1 MKMRIKNRIKVLL
14 CIFILFNSIENNYA
28 QIQLSL
34 QSAID
39 SALQNNLNIQVAR
52 NNIAI
57 ANLNNTYANAGGMP
71 QVNAVLNNTNS
82 LTNIHQNLSNGVEI
96 SKNNA
101 LTNNITTG
109 VNGSILLYN
118 GDRVKF
124 TKKRLE
130 LLTEQS
136 EHELNIQIQNTI
148 ANVMIKYYDII
159 KQSAF
164 IDLLKKNFEFSK
176 NKSNLISQ
184 RAIVG
189 MANEVDRI
197 TALMDINNSTLAIA
211 NQEML
216 LRQSE
221 LDLIQYIGISPRQKI
236 IVNDSILIDNS
247 LVEKIIEERLN
258 KNVDFVYSENIIRLN
273 EILLKETKALKYPS
287 IRMNAAYNLNYTK
300 SSSGFNLLNES
311 YGPSLGATIQ
321 IPIYSGLVKSQEKV
335 LNYQIKNAELAKE
348 DKYKMMQNEVAKMY
362 SQYQSLQSQ
371 SKQLKDNYQLALQL
385 VELTL
390 QKYQYNQA
398 TLLELQSAQS
408 SFENL
413 GYQRIQVNYLHK
425 LAEIE
430 LKRIAYLLKE

>member
-101 LTNNITTG
+101 LTNNIATG

>member
-1 MKMRIKNRIKVLL
+1 MQIKNRIKVLL
-14 CIFILFNSIENNYA
+14 CLFIIFNSIENNYA

-52 NNIAI
+52 NNISI

-101 LTNNITTG
+101 LTNNIATG

-258 KNVDFVYSENIIRLN
+258 KNVDFVSSENIIRLN

-371 SKQLKDNYQLALQL
+371 SKQLTDNYQLALQL

>member
-101 LTNNITTG
+101 LTNNIATG

-371 SKQLKDNYQLALQL
+371 NKQLTNNYQLALQL

>member
-101 LTNNITTG
+101 LTNNIATG

-371 SKQLKDNYQLALQL
+371 SKQLTNNYQLALQL

>member
-273 EILLKETKALKYPS
+273 EI
-287 IRMNAAYNLNYTK
+287 
-300 SSSGFNLLNES
+300 
-311 YGPSLGATIQ
+311 
-321 IPIYSGLVKSQEKV
+321 YSK
-335 LNYQIKNAELAKE
+335 
-348 DKYKMMQNEVAKMY
+348 
-362 SQYQSLQSQ
+362 
-371 SKQLKDNYQLALQL
+371 KQK
-385 VELTL
+385 
-390 QKYQYNQA
+390 
-398 TLLELQSAQS
+398 
-408 SFENL
+408 
-413 GYQRIQVNYLHK
+413 H
-425 LAEIE
+425 
-430 LKRIAYLLKE
+430 

>member
-1 MKMRIKNRIKVLL
+1 MRIKNRIKVLL

-101 LTNNITTG
+101 LTNNIATG

>member
-34 QSAID
+34 QSVID

-57 ANLNNTYANAGGMP
+57 ANLYNTYANAGGMP

-101 LTNNITTG
+101 LTNNIATG

-371 SKQLKDNYQLALQL
+371 NKQLTNNYQLALQL

>member
-1 MKMRIKNRIKVLL
+1 ML

-101 LTNNITTG
+101 LTNNIATG

-371 SKQLKDNYQLALQL
+371 SKQLTNNYQLALQL

>member
-14 CIFILFNSIENNYA
+14 CISILFNSIENNYA

-101 LTNNITTG
+101 LTNNIATG

-371 SKQLKDNYQLALQL
+371 SKQLTNNYQLALQL

>member
-1 MKMRIKNRIKVLL
+1 MRIKNKIKVLL

-101 LTNNITTG
+101 LTNNIATG

-371 SKQLKDNYQLALQL
+371 NKQLTN
-385 VELTL
+385 
-390 QKYQYNQA
+390 N
-398 TLLELQSAQS
+398 
-408 SFENL
+408 
-413 GYQRIQVNYLHK
+413 
-425 LAEIE
+425 
-430 LKRIAYLLKE
+430 

>member
-1 MKMRIKNRIKVLL
+1 MQIKNRIKVLL
-14 CIFILFNSIENNYA
+14 CLFIIFNSIENNYA

-52 NNIAI
+52 NNISI

-101 LTNNITTG
+101 LTNNIATG

-247 LVEKIIEERLN
+247 LAEKIIEERLY
-258 KNVDFVYSENIIRLN
+258 KNVDFVSSENIIRLN

-371 SKQLKDNYQLALQL
+371 SKQLTDNYQLALQL

>member
-1 MKMRIKNRIKVLL
+1 MRIKNRIKVLL

-101 LTNNITTG
+101 LTNNIATG

-247 LVEKIIEERLN
+247 LAEKIIEERLN

-371 SKQLKDNYQLALQL
+371 SKQLTNNYQLALQL

>member
-1 MKMRIKNRIKVLL
+1 ML

-101 LTNNITTG
+101 LTNNIATR

-247 LVEKIIEERLN
+247 LVEKIIEERLY

-371 SKQLKDNYQLALQL
+371 SKQLTNNYQLALQL

>member
-1 MKMRIKNRIKVLL
+1 MRIKNRIKVLL

-101 LTNNITTG
+101 LTNNIATG

-371 SKQLKDNYQLALQL
+371 NKQLTNNYQLALQL

>member
-1 MKMRIKNRIKVLL
+1 MRIKNRIKVLL

-101 LTNNITTG
+101 LTNNIATG

-371 SKQLKDNYQLALQL
+371 SKQLTDNYQLALQL

>member
-1 MKMRIKNRIKVLL
+1 MRIKNRIKVLL

-101 LTNNITTG
+101 LTNNIATG

-247 LVEKIIEERLN
+247 LVEKIIEERLY

-371 SKQLKDNYQLALQL
+371 SKQLTNNYQLALQL

>member
-1 MKMRIKNRIKVLL
+1 MQIKNRIKVLL
-14 CIFILFNSIENNYA
+14 CLFIIFNSIENNYA

-52 NNIAI
+52 NNISI

-101 LTNNITTG
+101 LTNNIATG

-247 LVEKIIEERLN
+247 LVEKIIEDRLY

-371 SKQLKDNYQLALQL
+371 SKQLTDNYQLALQL

>member
-101 LTNNITTG
+101 LTNNIATG

-247 LVEKIIEERLN
+247 LVEKIIEERLY

-371 SKQLKDNYQLALQL
+371 SKQLTNNYQLALQL

>member
-1 MKMRIKNRIKVLL
+1 MQIKNRIKVLL
-14 CIFILFNSIENNYA
+14 CLFIIFNSIENNYA

-101 LTNNITTG
+101 LTNNIATG

-247 LVEKIIEERLN
+247 LVEKIIEDRLY

-371 SKQLKDNYQLALQL
+371 SKQLTDNYQLALQL

>member
-52 NNIAI
+52 NNISI

-101 LTNNITTG
+101 LTNNIATG

-247 LVEKIIEERLN
+247 LAEKIIEERLY
-258 KNVDFVYSENIIRLN
+258 KNVDFVSSENIIRLN

-371 SKQLKDNYQLALQL
+371 SKQLTDNYQLALQL

>member
-1 MKMRIKNRIKVLL
+1 MRIKNRIKVLL

-371 SKQLKDNYQLALQL
+371 NKQLTNNYQLALQL

>member
-371 SKQLKDNYQLALQL
+371 SKQLTNNYQLALQL

>member
-371 SKQLKDNYQLALQL
+371 NKQLTNNYQLALQL